1 MAVNHNVA
9 MTHFRSSI
17 SLPRSSAGSARTQY
31 TLPAVKGG
39 GSVKYLTNPWSTAR
53 DKLSLLIRNGKDTAP
68 DHPDSEL
75 DSGISVNGNYDQI
88 AEPRNRKNAALSAAA
103 AAGQGDYERIEEIRT
118 LQSKSANIPLLGKK
132 DKVMETLI
140 FYEQKRKKWKWDWKN
155 MSRLRKYM
163 LSAWHFLII

>member
-1 MAVNHNVA
+1 

-31 TLPAVKGG
+31 TLPAIKSG

-53 DKLSLLIRNGKDTAP
+53 DKLSLLIRNGKDGGTAP

-103 AAGQGDYERIEEIRT
+103 GQGDYERIEEIRT
-118 LQSKSANIPLLGKK
+118 LQSKKTKVLL
-132 DKVMETLI
+132 T
-140 FYEQKRKKWKWDWKN
+140 
-155 MSRLRKYM
+155 
-163 LSAWHFLII
+163 

>member
-103 AAGQGDYERIEEIRT
+103 VASAGQGDYERIEEIRT
-118 LQSKSANIPLLGKK
+118 LQSKSTNIPLLGKK
-132 DKVMETLI
+132 DKSVMET
-140 FYEQKRKKWKWDWKN
+140 Y
-155 MSRLRKYM
+155 SRT
-163 LSAWHFLII
+163 